1 MSSVGKRIDKAS
13 LNHKFACIS
22 FCSDSI
28 NCIFSLKAFL
38 INLLESLI
46 ISLVISTVC
55 EQVLHSKC
63 GEGKYGG
70 ESRKKTKREK
80 ECILYS
86 RSQVC

>member
-13 LNHKFACIS
+13 LYPFVA
-22 FCSDSI
+22 I

-80 ECILYS
+80 GCI
-86 RSQVC
+86 Q